1 MTAPLS
7 NDELDRQ
14 VLDADARQ
22 GERMIQSVFDFLGRF
37 VSYPSEHAQV
47 AHVLWCV
54 HTHLMDRWESTP
66 RLAFLSPEKE
76 SGKTRC
82 LEITELMV
90 PRPMMAVN
98 MSPSALFRSVGN
110 EDGLPTILFDEIDT
124 VFGPKAKENEEIR
137 GLLNA
142 GHRRGAKTYR
152 SVIRGKSVDVEPI
165 EAFCAVALAGLGY
178 LPDTIS
184 SRAILIRMRRRHAG
198 EKVEPYRR
206 RIHGI
211 EGDQIK
217 ERIAVWA
224 KSAVVGWPDLP
235 NEIQDRNADVWE
247 PIIAVA
253 DAIGGKWPVLAR
265 QAGIAL
271 VAEGKDADTSMGVRL
286 LIDTQTVFE
295 NADQLWSKTILAR
308 LIDLPESPW
317 ADIYGRPLDER
328 GLAKRLRGYGI
339 KPKTIRIGAETARG
353 YSRADLV
360 DVWRR
365 YVDLPPENANTS
377 NTANT
382 LPKEHV
388 SDVSDVL
395 LFQGMRD
402 ERRGCVHCNKQ
413 AGETLETH
421 YGAVTVWLHRG
432 CRDAWKA
439 AYDALDIPAC
449 LDRRAELST

>member
-1 MTAPLS
+1 MTVPLS
-7 NDELDRQ
+7 NNELDRL
-14 VLDADARQ
+14 VIDVDARQ
-22 GERMIQSVFDFLGRF
+22 GEKMIQSAYDFLGRF
-37 VSYPSEHAQV
+37 LSYPSEHAHV

-54 HTHLMDRWESTP
+54 HTHLMDKWESTP
-66 RLAFLSPEKE
+66 RLAFLSAEKE
-76 SGKTRC
+76 SGKTGC
-82 LEITELMV
+82 LEITELLV

-98 MSPSALFRSVGN
+98 MSPSALFRSVGS

-152 SVIRGKSVDVEPI
+152 SVIRGKSVEVEPL

-184 SRAILIRMRRRHAG
+184 SRAIIIRMRRRHAG
-198 EKVEPYRR
+198 ERVEPYRR

-211 EGDQIK
+211 EGNQIK
-217 ERIAVWA
+217 ELIAVWA
-224 KSAVVGWPDLP
+224 RSAVVEWPELP

-253 DAIGGKWPVLAR
+253 DAIGGKWPALVR

-271 VAEGKDADTSMGVRL
+271 IAEGREADTSMGVRL
-286 LIDTQTVFE
+286 LIDTKTVFE
-295 NADQLWSKTILAR
+295 SADQLWSKTILAR
-308 LIDLPESPW
+308 LVELPESPW
-317 ADIYGRPLDER
+317 ADIYGKPLDER

-339 KPKTIRIGAETARG
+339 KPKSIRMGPETARG
-353 YSRADLV
+353 YSRADFV

-365 YVDLPPENANTS
+365 YVEPPENANTS
-377 NTANT
+377 NTTNT
-382 LPKEHV
+382 LPKKQV

-395 LFQGMRD
+395 LFPGMGDKRQ
-402 ERRGCVHCNKQ
+402 RCVHCNKQ
-413 AGETLETH
+413 AGETVEAH
-421 YGAVTVWLHRG
+421 YGAAVVWLHRG
-432 CRDAWKA
+432 CMDAWRE
-439 AYDALDIPAC
+439 AYDALGIPPF
-449 LDRRAELST
+449 LDRRGELQQ

>member
-1 MTAPLS
+1 
-7 NDELDRQ
+7 
-14 VLDADARQ
+14 
-22 GERMIQSVFDFLGRF
+22 
-37 VSYPSEHAQV
+37 
-47 AHVLWCV
+47 
-54 HTHLMDRWESTP
+54 
-66 RLAFLSPEKE
+66 
-76 SGKTRC
+76 
-82 LEITELMV
+82 
-90 PRPMMAVN
+90 MMAVN
-98 MSPSALFRSVGN
+98 MSPSALFRSVGS

-165 EAFCAVALAGLGY
+165 EAFCAVVLAGLGY

-206 RIHGI
+206 RIHSI

-224 KSAVVGWPDLP
+224 KSAEVGWPELP

-253 DAIGGKWPVLAR
+253 EALGGKWPSLAR
-265 QAGIAL
+265 QAAIAL
-271 VAEGKDADTSMGVRL
+271 IAEGKDADTSTGVL
-286 LIDTQTVFE
+286 LLTHTKTVFE
-295 NADQLWSKTILAR
+295 NSEQLWSKTILAR

-317 ADIYGRPLDER
+317 ADIYGKPLDER
-328 GLAKRLRGYGI
+328 GLAKRLRGFGV

-353 YSRADLV
+353 YSRSDLV
-360 DVWRR
+360 DVWLR

-382 LPKEHV
+382 SLKEQV

-395 LFQGMRD
+395 LFPGMGDGRP
-402 ERRGCVHCNKQ
+402 GCVHCNKH
-413 AGETLETH
+413 AGETVETH
-421 YGAVTVWLHRG
+421 YGAATVWLHRG
-432 CRDAWKA
+432 CMDAWRA
-439 AYDALDIPAC
+439 VQDELEIPPN
-449 LDRRAELST
+449 LDRRPEIAT